1 MKKIL
6 ILLIC
11 LPFIFSSCQKEEKS
25 SSSSSS
31 SSSLCGSADV
41 NFDGTNYTYNNPNI
55 IPGNTFPNGCAPFS
69 TVIRSNGDLTSV
81 VVGITN
87 MKANNYEPD
96 WSLNI
101 RLIHTNFSGGNP
113 ININQT
119 YSQSSTTFNNWLL
132 DFQFGLYSSPTGYD
146 DYTNNAIHGGGGEFT
161 ITNIDFINE
170 TIDGHFEFTGY
181 PAIGSGS
188 TKQISGQFS
197 DIPINLS
204 DIN

>member
-11 LPFIFSSCQKEEKS
+11 IPLIFASCQKEEKS

-31 SSSLCGSADV
+31 SSTLCGSADID
-41 NFDGTNYTYNNPNI
+41 FDGTNYTYDNPMNNPA
-55 IPGNTFPNGCAPFS
+55 FPNGCIPLS

-87 MKANNYEPD
+87 MKANNYETD
-96 WSLNI
+96 WTLNI
-101 RLIHTNFSGGNP
+101 RLMDMNMTGGNP

-119 YSQSSTTFNNWLL
+119 YYQSSNTFNNIML
-132 DFQFGLYSSPTGYD
+132 DFQFGFHYSLTSTD
-146 DYTNNAIHGGGGEFT
+146 TYTNGPTNGSGGEFT
-161 ITNIDFINE
+161 ITNIDYINE
-170 TIDGHFEFTGY
+170 TIDGYFEFTGH
-181 PAIGSGS
+181 PLMGSGS

-204 DIN
+204 DL